1 MHCTLIDFK
10 YGVSQGVDRMTE
22 NKEIVERRR
31 QEIVEEKQ
39 KNKTVSLMHTIG
51 EDNWIHTLTGGK
63 QVQVFT
69 DRRKK
74 DEVIFEGIK

>member
-22 NKEIVERRR
+22 NKEIVD
-31 QEIVEEKQ
+31 EK
-39 KNKTVSLMHTIG
+39 KKDDLVSIMHNFG
-51 EDNWIHTLTGGK
+51 EDHWIHTLTGGK
-63 QVQVFT
+63 QVKVFE

-74 DEVIFEGIK
+74 DKVIYKGIK

>member
-22 NKEIVERRR
+22 NNKIVDDRREAIAKE
-31 QEIVEEKQ
+31 QEQSKVLGL
-39 KNKTVSLMHTIG
+39 SHTIG
-51 EDNWIHTLTGGK
+51 DDHWIHTLTGGK

>member
-22 NKEIVERRR
+22 NKEVVEKRRL
-31 QEIVEEKQ
+31 EITEEKQ
-39 KNKTVSLMHTIG
+39 KNKTVSLSHTLG
-51 EDNWIHTLTGGK
+51 DDNWIHTLTGGRQIK
-63 QVQVFT
+63 VFE

>member
-1 MHCTLIDFK
+1 
-10 YGVSQGVDRMTE
+10 MTE

-31 QEIVEEKQ
+31 QEIAEEQEQSKVLGLSH
-39 KNKTVSLMHTIG
+39 KIG
-51 EDNWIHTLTGGK
+51 DDHWVHTLTGGRQIK
-63 QVQVFT
+63 VFE

>member
-1 MHCTLIDFK
+1 
-10 YGVSQGVDRMTE
+10 MTE
-22 NKEIVERRR
+22 NREIVERRR

-63 QVQVFT
+63 QVKVFT

>member
-1 MHCTLIDFK
+1 VHCTLIDFK

-63 QVQVFT
+63 QVKVFT

>member
-22 NKEIVERRR
+22 NNKIVDDRREAIAKE
-31 QEIVEEKQ
+31 QEQSKVLGL
-39 KNKTVSLMHTIG
+39 SHTIG
-51 EDNWIHTLTGGK
+51 DDHWIHTLTGGK

-74 DEVIFEGIK
+74 DEVVFEGIK

>member
-1 MHCTLIDFK
+1 
-10 YGVSQGVDRMTE
+10 MTE
-22 NKEIVERRR
+22 NNKIVDDRREAIAKE
-31 QEIVEEKQ
+31 QEQSKVLGL
-39 KNKTVSLMHTIG
+39 SHTIG
-51 EDNWIHTLTGGK
+51 DGHWIHTFTGGK

>member
-1 MHCTLIDFK
+1 
-10 YGVSQGVDRMTE
+10 MTE

-31 QEIVEEKQ
+31 QEIAKEKEQ
-39 KNKTVSLMHTIG
+39 SKVLGLSHKIG
-51 EDNWIHTLTGGK
+51 DDHWVHTLTGGK
-63 QVQVFT
+63 QIKVFE

>member
-1 MHCTLIDFK
+1 
-10 YGVSQGVDRMTE
+10 MTE
-22 NKEIVERRR
+22 NSKIVDDRR
-31 QEIVEEKQ
+31 QEIAEEKQ
-39 KNKTVSLMHTIG
+39 KNKTVSLMHTFG

-63 QVQVFT
+63 QVKVFE

>member
-1 MHCTLIDFK
+1 M
-10 YGVSQGVDRMTE
+10 SQGVDRMTE

-31 QEIVEEKQ
+31 QEIAEEQEQSKVLGLSH
-39 KNKTVSLMHTIG
+39 KIG
-51 EDNWIHTLTGGK
+51 DDHWVHTLTGGRQIK
-63 QVQVFT
+63 VFE

>member
-39 KNKTVSLMHTIG
+39 KNKIVSLMHTIG

-63 QVQVFT
+63 QVKVFT

-74 DEVIFEGIK
+74 DEVIYKGIK

>member
-63 QVQVFT
+63 QVKVFT

-74 DEVIFEGIK
+74 DETIYKGIK

>member
-1 MHCTLIDFK
+1 
-10 YGVSQGVDRMTE
+10 VSQGVDRMTE
-22 NKEIVERRR
+22 NNKIVDDRREAIAKE
-31 QEIVEEKQ
+31 QEQSKVLGL
-39 KNKTVSLMHTIG
+39 SHTIG
-51 EDNWIHTLTGGK
+51 DDHWIHTFTGGK